1 MSRGSVGSGRVVIAL
16 LVGGVVLGFAVL
28 ATLDAVRGGPALRRV
43 GVALGVAEPAVAP
56 RVVVR
61 DDDGPRLE
69 LTQGTA
75 TLADVARLAAAGGH
89 DDLLVAADDGWLLRA
104 HLSVLAGA
112 RLDVGDTILRVVDR
126 GIESRGGHIVVAGSQ
141 LVGWDPE
148 AGPAGAADVNPA
160 DGRAWIVARDGGQL
174 EIVDSHLRYLGY
186 DEVGRTGATW
196 LGVDS
201 GGRVT
206 GSTIEH
212 VHTGIALREVRSLSI
227 AATEIRATVRDGV
240 LQEGGGPVSYEAL
253 TIARTGRD
261 GLRLADARGGQVTA
275 VTVVG
280 ARGSGLGMRD
290 GTVGVGISGS
300 EVRDG
305 AQAGVLISG
314 TQGVTLRDSDVY
326 GNRTGVVVEDDASRT
341 RIVDNRIAANRREG
355 LFVRDRAAQAVVRG
369 NRIDL
374 NGRAGLALVGAD
386 VRVTSNRLEQNADG
400 VRIGVGDTT
409 GSLSRNMIVDNIED
423 GVDLPE
429 QPTLAVNDNVIA
441 DNRRGAF
448 SVLDPGRS
456 DPVAVDNTLRDNGDG
471 QERIRER

>member
-1 MSRGSVGSGRVVIAL
+1 MNRGSVGSGRVVIAL
-16 LVGGVVLGFAVL
+16 LASGVVLGFAAL

-43 GVALGVAEPAVAP
+43 GVALGVAEPTIAHS
-56 RVVVR
+56 VVVR

-69 LTQGTA
+69 LTEGTA

-89 DDLLVAADDGWLLRA
+89 DGLLVAADDGWLLRA
-104 HLSVLAGA
+104 QLSVLAGA
-112 RLDVGDTILRVVDR
+112 RLDVGDTILRIADR
-126 GIESRGGHIVVAGSQ
+126 GIESRGGHIVVVGSQ
-141 LVGWDPE
+141 LVGWDLE
-148 AGPAGAADVNPA
+148 AGGAGAPDVNPA
-160 DGRAWIVARDGGQL
+160 DGRAWLVARDGGQM

-206 GSTIEH
+206 GSTIAH
-212 VHTGIALREVRSLSI
+212 VHTGIALHEVRSLSI

-240 LQEGGGPVSYEAL
+240 LQEGGGPVSYDAL

-261 GLRLADARGGQVTA
+261 GVRFADARGGEVTA

-280 ARGSGLGMRD
+280 ARGSGFELRD

-305 AQAGVLISG
+305 ARAGVLISG

-326 GNRTGVVVEDDASRT
+326 GNRTGVVVEDDAART
-341 RIVDNRIAANRREG
+341 RIIDNRIAANRREG

-386 VRVTSNRLEQNADG
+386 VEVTANWLEQNADG
-400 VRIGVGDTT
+400 IRIGEDEAT
-409 GSLSRNMIVDNIED
+409 GGIVDNQIVDNIED

-429 QPTLAVNDNVIA
+429 QPTLTVAGNLIA

-448 SVLDPGRS
+448 SVLSAGRS
-456 DPVAVDNTLRDNGDG
+456 DPVAADNTLRDNGDG
-471 QERIRER
+471 QERIREP